1 MEQKIIT
8 YLKQLPVGAKGYIV
22 GYDRIFRGYQG
33 KLISMGLFPGTE
45 FILVR
50 QASSLYTPLLI
61 EVRGN
66 LIGLRPPE
74 ADALCIEE
82 SELLG

>member
-1 MEQKIIT
+1 MEQKVIT

-22 GYDRIFRGYQG
+22 GYDRIFKGYQG

-45 FILVR
+45 FILIR
-50 QASSLYTPLLI
+50 QASVDTPLLI

-66 LIGLRPPE
+66 LIGLLLPE
-74 ADALCIEE
+74 ANALCIEE
-82 SELLG
+82 SD